1 MCELEKKAKT
11 IFLSALEIDS
21 ESDREAFINGKCND
35 NQTLRREVQR
45 LVDHWKGMGSFME
58 SSPPDGTP
66 SATAE
71 CSLDEK
77 PGTLIGDY
85 KLLQRLGEGGMGIVY
100 LAERQHPVK
109 QRVALKIIKHGM
121 DTGQFLARFDAERQ
135 ALAMMDHPNIAK
147 VLDAGCT
154 EYGRPYFVMELVKGI
169 SISTFCD
176 ENRLPTQ
183 ARLELFLQ
191 VCQAVHHAHQ
201 KGIIHRDLKP
211 SNILVALYDDQPV
224 PKVIDFGVA
233 KATNQHL
240 TERTLFTAVGTIIGT
255 WEYMSPEQAV
265 LNQLDVDTRS
275 DVYALGVLLY
285 ELLTGETPLD
295 RQKLREGQL
304 LETFRMIREEEPLK
318 PSTRVSTL
326 GDRATATAAY
336 RRTKPELLASEIRG
350 DLDWIVMK
358 ALAKERSRRYD
369 SASRFATDIRRLL
382 ANDVVEAR
390 PPSLWY
396 QAQKFYQ
403 RNKAAVGV
411 VVAVF
416 VALVIGLGGT
426 LWNLNEV
433 TKSRA
438 ELRQML
444 ENWQQSLFRRAL
456 TAAFSGDETEVFKL
470 IEKATEVNESAP
482 DWEPKVRGLLDL
494 FNGRLDNALDALK
507 GAVEINDDPGA
518 EALLACAYLQSGK
531 QDEYM
536 ETRNRLEEIVF
547 KETRNRSET
556 IVFQP
561 KWFELSVEDR
571 LLVGHAIKFGNI
583 IKGKK
588 ILGNILSEDP
598 SPLALALH
606 SQILML
612 QCYDR
617 PNETRR
623 ALSLTELEAAQLMMP
638 ECAFLAVLE
647 FWAYV
652 PFEIGDEIPHDRREH
667 VEDAVRELR
676 NHKDYTAARH
686 ALACWAD
693 LDGRPDDARRHW
705 DAVTGA
711 IDSSDG
717 GYIRDYYAAFEYRH
731 GNIEKAERLLAGG
744 SSESVLAAIH
754 YGEMLALDPKRAEHA
769 RDMYTQA
776 LKAIERLS
784 VGPDDVIGI
793 PETILLLMGDE
804 PRARRELKR
813 RLHGMPASAQ
823 RQMMEFLADAEMSP
837 KELLAAIGDAS
848 LAARAMAHK
857 MIALRHLSRG
867 EKQMAMEQLRACLSV
882 TYWFPDS
889 MWAHAILAQIER
901 EDASPKQ

>member
-21 ESDREAFINGKCND
+21 DSDREAFINGKCNG
-35 NQTLRREVQR
+35 NQALRQEVQR
-45 LVDHWKGMGSFME
+45 LLDHWKGMGSFME
-58 SSPPDGTP
+58 STPPDDTP

-71 CSLDEK
+71 YSLDDK

-154 EYGRPYFVMELVKGI
+154 ENGRPYFVMELVKGVA
-169 SISTFCD
+169 ISTFCD
-176 ENRLPTQ
+176 ENRLPTR

-211 SNILVALYDDQPV
+211 SNILVALYDDNPV
-224 PKVIDFGVA
+224 PKVIDFGVV

-295 RQKLREGQL
+295 RQQLREGQL
-304 LETFRMIREEEPLK
+304 LETFRMIREQEPLK

-336 RRTKPELLASEIRG
+336 RSTKPELLASEIRG

-382 ANDVVEAR
+382 ANDAVEAR

-411 VVAVF
+411 VVTVF
-416 VALVIGLGGT
+416 VGLVIGLGGT
-426 LWNLNEV
+426 LWNLNAVSDARSKLKAKNE
-433 TKSRA
+433 
-438 ELRQML
+438 ELHEIL
-444 ENWQQSLFRRAL
+444 NNWQRELYFHAL
-456 TAAFSGDETEVFKL
+456 TAAFSDDHQEV
-470 IEKATEVNESAP
+470 ESAINEATKASGSSP
-482 DWEPKVRGLLDL
+482 DWEPKIRGLLDL
-494 FNGRLDNALDALK
+494 FNGRLDNALETLK
-507 GAVEINDDPGA
+507 GAVETQKDPGA
-518 EALLACAYLQSGK
+518 EALLACTYLQSGQ
-531 QDEYM
+531 QDKFI
-536 ETRNRLEEIVF
+536 ETRNRLE
-547 KETRNRSET
+547 T
-556 IVFQP
+556 IVSHP
-561 KWFELSVEDR
+561 EWSELSVEDR

-583 IKGKK
+583 EWGEK
-588 ILGNILSEDP
+588 ILANILSNDP
-598 SPLALALH
+598 SPLAFALH
-606 SQILML
+606 SQILMK

-617 PNETRR
+617 PNQARR
-623 ALSLTELEAAQLMMP
+623 ALSLAELKAAQLMMP

-647 FWAYV
+647 FWA
-652 PFEIGDEIPHDRREH
+652 
-667 VEDAVRELR
+667 
-676 NHKDYTAARH
+676 
-686 ALACWAD
+686 
-693 LDGRPDDARRHW
+693 
-705 DAVTGA
+705 
-711 IDSSDG
+711 
-717 GYIRDYYAAFEYRH
+717 
-731 GNIEKAERLLAGG
+731 
-744 SSESVLAAIH
+744 
-754 YGEMLALDPKRAEHA
+754 
-769 RDMYTQA
+769 
-776 LKAIERLS
+776 
-784 VGPDDVIGI
+784 
-793 PETILLLMGDE
+793 
-804 PRARRELKR
+804 
-813 RLHGMPASAQ
+813 
-823 RQMMEFLADAEMSP
+823 
-837 KELLAAIGDAS
+837 
-848 LAARAMAHK
+848 
-857 MIALRHLSRG
+857 
-867 EKQMAMEQLRACLSV
+867 
-882 TYWFPDS
+882 
-889 MWAHAILAQIER
+889 
-901 EDASPKQ
+901 